1 MSEFSVPVVVV
12 GPVAKH
18 PNADTLSC
26 TSVFGENCIVR
37 TGTLREGDL
46 AVYVP
51 IEAVVP
57 LSLEPF
63 AFLKRHDETTARIR
77 AVRLRGT
84 YSEGLLLPLK
94 DFSLGTVTVGADV
107 AEALGIKKYEEPVR
121 TSTGPGGIKNG
132 MAARGPS
139 NVPVYNVEQL
149 LRNLDQLPEGVE
161 VQVTEKIHGCNAR
174 AVYLSKEAAQ
184 KAGVAPGL
192 HVGSHNVWRK
202 SKEPLALPMAIWVV
216 LKSIRRA
223 LPGLVAGG
231 LAGLKERLVEAREG
245 ILATWRRNR
254 SFTEDT
260 WIAAVRQ
267 AGLPDV
273 LKDNPNLAVYG
284 EIFGNV
290 QDLKY
295 GIEGVDFRAFAV
307 YDVLNRFWWSPE
319 DVHEFCAYNGLKHV
333 PILYEG
339 PFDLE
344 GIKHLA
350 FAKESTLHNGTI
362 REGVVVRAKFS
373 QKLSVMMKMKD
384 LERHPLKLVSPH
396 YKLRKEGTEFH

>member
-12 GPVAKH
+12 GPVTKH

-57 LSLEPF
+57 LALEPF

-84 YSEGLLLPLK
+84 YSEGLLVPLK
-94 DFSLGTVTVGADV
+94 DFNLGTVTVGADV

-121 TSTGPGGIKNG
+121 TSTTGPGGIKSG
-132 MAARGPS
+132 LAARGPS

-149 LRNLDQLPEGVE
+149 LRNLDQFPEGIE

-174 AVYLSKEAAQ
+174 AVYLDGETAK

-202 SKEPLALPMAIWVV
+202 NKEPLALPLAVWAV
-216 LKSIRRA
+216 LKSVRRA
-223 LPGLVAGG
+223 LPGLLSSG
-231 LAGLKERLVEAREG
+231 LVGLKERLTEAREG

-254 SFTEDT
+254 SFAEDT
-260 WIAAVRQ
+260 WIAAVRK

-295 GIEGVDFRAFAV
+295 GIEGVDFRVFAV
-307 YDVLNRFWWSPE
+307 YDVQTRWWWSPE
-319 DVHEFCAYNGLKHV
+319 AVQQFCIKNDLKHV
-333 PILYEG
+333 PVLYEG
-339 PFDLE
+339 PFNLE
-344 GIKHLA
+344 RIKEIAHT
-350 FAKESTLHNGTI
+350 KESTLHDGTI
-362 REGVVVRAKFS
+362 REGVVVRGKWVQRFTATLLDMAPF
-373 QKLSVMMKMKD
+373 
-384 LERHPLKLVSPH
+384 KLVSPH